1 MKVND
6 YSEGSL
12 FILEKLLAVCL
23 RLLAIRYLFYSP
35 KIEIMKLT
43 FLSCIAAMALLVSC
57 ETSRTATT
65 STTPTTTTST
75 ADNAAFGAPT
85 GMQTTF
91 STQYPNASAV
101 TWSRYDAAATPI
113 DWELTDWPALTTN
126 DYVVTFN
133 MGNDRYYAW
142 YTANGQWV
150 GTAHAVTDHN
160 TLPEGVRNVLNTQFT
175 GYKIDKIER
184 ELWKD
189 RLAYE
194 IKLKRGDDDKVKLL
208 IDSNGT
214 ILKQKLKD

>member
-1 MKVND
+1 V
-6 YSEGSL
+6 
-12 FILEKLLAVCL
+12 AVG
-23 RLLAIRYLFYSP
+23 YLFYSP
-35 KIEIMKLT
+35 KKEIMKLT
-43 FLSCIAAMALLVSC
+43 FLSFVAAMVLLVSC

-65 STTPTTTTST
+65 STPTTTTTST

-85 GMQTTF
+85 SMQTTF
-91 STQYPNASAV
+91 STQYPNASGV
-101 TWSRYDAAATPI
+101 TWSRFDAATTPI

-142 YTANGQWV
+142 YTANGEWV
-150 GTAHAVTDHN
+150 GTAHAITDHN